1 MPTEGTWFDVQSA
14 GILNSINA
22 SQTLAIIYSNFVYY
36 LHLETMFC
44 MDDFQIDDIE
54 ITFYVGLPCIT
65 TIKYF
70 EMMALNLTKAQR
82 QYVSSAAFPEEN

>member
-1 MPTEGTWFDVQSA
+1 
-14 GILNSINA
+14 
-22 SQTLAIIYSNFVYY
+22 
-36 LHLETMFC
+36 MFC

-65 TIKYF
+65 IIKYF